1 MEILTQTVLN
11 ITGDDPK
18 VLDFKN
24 NLHEN
29 SWTQWFIDI

>member
-11 ITGDDPK
+11 IMGADPK

-29 SWTQWFIDI
+29 S